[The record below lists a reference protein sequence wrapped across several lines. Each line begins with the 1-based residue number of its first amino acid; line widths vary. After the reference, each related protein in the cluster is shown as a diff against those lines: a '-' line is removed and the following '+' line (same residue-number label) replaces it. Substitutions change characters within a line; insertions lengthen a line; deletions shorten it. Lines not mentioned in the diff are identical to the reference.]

1 VGVPSVIYARQAAH
15 DAREQANEFDKKRNL
30 FLGYLKGRRTIPGGL
45 PPHELEQV
53 NDLMAMFDPPR
64 KT

>member
-30 FLGYLKGRRTIPGGL
+30 FQGYLKGA
-45 PPHELEQV
+45 E
-53 NDLMAMFDPPR
+53 NDPWRLAAP
-64 KT
+64 